1 MRIKIGNYALVLML
15 LVFGFACKTK
25 NDVEAFKEAK
35 YDLESIDRM
44 EVNGIDLLKKK
55 RPQDFSFNDA
65 ATLYTAFSQNALNAV
80 STIGLK
86 VELPEG
92 SESRTMTVTQLK
104 WQLLVD
110 DQHTLDGLVSEP
122 VELKDGLN
130 VITIS
135 SPLTF
140 ATGEGSSQPDLNKL
154 LRLATLLNKDS
165 ADRPKVTLQI
175 KPTIQTSVGPFEL
188 PAYIKIKG

>member
-1 MRIKIGNYALVLML
+1 MRMKKISNYALLLML

-35 YDLESIDRM
+35 YDLQSIDQM
-44 EVNGIDLLKKK
+44 EVNGVDLLKKK

-65 ATLYTAFSQNALNAV
+65 ATLYTAFSQNALSAV
-80 STIGLK
+80 STIGLQ

-92 SESRTMTVTQLK
+92 SQERTMTVTQLK

-110 DQHTLDGLVSEP
+110 DKHTLDGLVSEP
-122 VELKDGLN
+122 VELKNGLN
-130 VITIS
+130 TITIS

-140 ATGEGSSQPDLNKL
+140 ATDGGNQPDLNNL

-165 ADRPKVTLQI
+165 ADRPKITLQI

-188 PAYIKIKG
+188 PAFIKIKG